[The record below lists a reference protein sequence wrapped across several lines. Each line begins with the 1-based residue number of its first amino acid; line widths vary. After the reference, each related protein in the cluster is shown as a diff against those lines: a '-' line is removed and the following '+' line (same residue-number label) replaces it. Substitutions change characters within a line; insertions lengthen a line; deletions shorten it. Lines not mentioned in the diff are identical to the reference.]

1 MERNS
6 ATYSSILGFLGI
18 AALQGQAVALVLKT
32 LRSDQAL
39 NFGGLGVW
47 LLALAL
53 RLNFTTDDEFA
64 DL

>member
-1 MERNS
+1 M
-6 ATYSSILGFLGI
+6 
-18 AALQGQAVALVLKT
+18 LKT